1 LHPKSWQQYNSTDHD
16 VARLFANLV
25 RKLYNKQTNLKRKS
39 MTPTPEI
46 EHIVEQAVKI
56 AQQKQHEYVTTEHLL
71 LSMIRFA
78 PFRKTADSFGVEV
91 DQLDLELDA
100 YLNSLVSLV
109 KSDVETP
116 KKTQALERIF
126 NRANV
131 QVMFTGRR
139 TLSIID
145 LYLSIMSEG
154 NSHAQYYM
162 LKYGMKKAEFVE
174 FWHKNYKP
182 TDVKMSSQQADE
194 VLTEYCTSLTAR
206 AQKNQLE
213 PMIGRGKELEEMI
226 TVLARRF
233 KANVLMVGDPG
244 VGKTH
249 IVDGL
254 AQEIHAGRVPE
265 FLKGHEVWSLEIG
278 SLLAGSKYRGEFE
291 EKFKAVIAALEAKKN
306 CILFVDEAHTMK
318 GAGAGSTAGLDFANM
333 LKPAITKGSLKIVA
347 STTWEE
353 FYESFEKDRALM
365 RRFYRLA
372 IDEPDAN
379 TTEQILIGLS
389 PRLEQFHNV
398 LIDTEAMTTA
408 VELANRYIHDRKNPD
423 KSIDLIDAACA
434 RERVKDQGTVT
445 ITRAMIEAQLSRVTG
460 VPTDKLQ
467 NERSAKIVELESN
480 IKQKLYGQDAAVDA
494 VLDRV
499 YISFAGI
506 SNENRP
512 MASFLFLGPTGTGKT
527 ELARLLSRNLD
538 MPLLK
543 YDMSEFQERH
553 SVSSLIGA
561 PPGYVGFEDGS
572 VGGGKLIS
580 DISKNPFSIILFD
593 EIEKAHPDVSNI
605 LLQMLD
611 EGVLTSSNGKKVN
624 VKNSIIILTSN
635 LGAAAAEG
643 NNIGFGS
650 QEKTGEDERAL
661 KEFFKPEMRNRID
674 QIVKF
679 SKLDTLAIKKVVLK
693 FTEELKTSL
702 ANKSIRLTL
711 TEAVVDMLAD
721 KGYDAKMGARP
732 LSRKIDQLIRV
743 PLSKRILFD
752 RLSNCDIT
760 ADMSGNDVVF
770 DVVAHEIPV
779 VDDDGIIRFPG
790 A

>member
-1 LHPKSWQQYNSTDHD
+1 
-16 VARLFANLV
+16 
-25 RKLYNKQTNLKRKS
+25 

-46 EHIVEQAVKI
+46 ELIVEQAVKI
-56 AQQKQHEYVTTEHLL
+56 AQERQHEYVITEHLL

-78 PFRKTADSFGVEV
+78 PFRKTVANFGVDVEH
-91 DQLDLELDA
+91 LDLEIDA

-109 KSDVETP
+109 NPEVDVP

-139 TLSIID
+139 ALSVID

-154 NSHAQYYM
+154 NSHAQYFM
-162 LKYGMKKAEFVE
+162 LKFGMKKMEFVE
-174 FWHKNYKP
+174 FWQKNYQP
-182 TDVKMSSQQADE
+182 ANVKLSSSQADDI
-194 VLTEYCTSLTAR
+194 LNEYCTSLTAR
-206 AQKNQLE
+206 AEKDQLE
-213 PMIGRGKELEEMI
+213 PMIGRSKELEEMI

-254 AQEIHAGRVPE
+254 AQEIVAGRVPE
-265 FLKGHEVWSLEIG
+265 FLKEHEVWSLEIG
-278 SLLAGSKYRGEFE
+278 TLLAGSKYRGEFE
-291 EKFKAVIAALEAKKN
+291 EKFKAVIAALETKKN

-318 GAGAGSTAGLDFANM
+318 GAGAGSTSGLDFANM
-333 LKPAITKGSLKIVA
+333 LKPAITKGNLKVVA

-353 FYESFEKDRALM
+353 YYESFEKDRALM

-372 IDEPDAN
+372 IDEPDAV

-408 VELANRYIHDRKNPD
+408 VELAARYIHDRKNPD
-423 KSIDLIDAACA
+423 KSIDIIDAACA
-434 RERVKDQGTVT
+434 RERVKDQGLVT
-445 ITRAMIEAQLSRVTG
+445 ITRDMIEQQVARMTG

-480 IKQKLYGQDAAVDA
+480 IKQKLYGQDSAVDA

-506 SNENRP
+506 SNEKRP

-527 ELARLLSRNLD
+527 ELARLLSQNLD
-538 MPLLK
+538 MHLLK

-553 SVSSLIGA
+553 SVASLIGA
-561 PPGYVGFEDGS
+561 PPGYVGFEDGN

-611 EGVLTSSNGKKVN
+611 EGVITSSSGKKVN
-624 VKNSIIILTSN
+624 VKNCIIILTSN
-635 LGAAAAEG
+635 LGAAAGEV

-679 SKLDTLAIKKVVLK
+679 SKLDTLAIKKVVVK

-702 ANKSIRLTL
+702 LTKNIRLNL
-711 TEAVVDMLAD
+711 TEAVIDMLAD

-743 PLSKRILFD
+743 PLSKKILFD
-752 RLSNCDIT
+752 RLADCDIT
-760 ADMSGNDVVF
+760 AGMQGNDVIF
-770 DVVAHEIPV
+770 DIVAHEIPV
-779 VDDDGIIRFPG
+779 VGDDGIIRFPIL
-790 A
+790 